1 MLTGPSQFSTAQ
13 QVCRHTDPQC
23 GETQVHTRRVKMFVN
38 AYAHTHTGTTEACTH
53 TLNLLNCL
61 EAQKYYTVLTR
72 MEKQHHLSQ
81 PFMCSVRLYVS
92 IVLETGQY
100 AVS

>member
-1 MLTGPSQFSTAQ
+1 M
-13 QVCRHTDPQC
+13 
-23 GETQVHTRRVKMFVN
+23 HTRRVKVFVN
-38 AYAHTHTGTTEACTH
+38 AYAHTRTTEACTH
-53 TLNLLNCL
+53 TLDLLNCL

-72 MEKQHHLSQ
+72 MEKQHYLSQ
-81 PFMCSVRLYVS
+81 PFICSVRLYVS